1 MKTMASYD
9 QENIDAIDKLLNEE
23 NNENTHLKKSFTLI
37 QKNSGT
43 NVKITAESRKKCA
56 RLLFK

>member
-1 MKTMASYD
+1 MISFD

-23 NNENTHLKKSFTLI
+23 TAENTRLKKAYTLI

-43 NVKITAESRKKCA
+43 NVKITSESRKKCA
-56 RLLFK
+56 KLLLK